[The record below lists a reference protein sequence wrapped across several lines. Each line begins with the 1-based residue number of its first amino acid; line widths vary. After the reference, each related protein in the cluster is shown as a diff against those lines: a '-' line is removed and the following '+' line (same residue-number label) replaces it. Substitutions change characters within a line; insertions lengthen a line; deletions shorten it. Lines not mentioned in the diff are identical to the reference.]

1 MTTVYAAFDF
11 PAAPPERG
19 DRIRGAFTQP
29 GRLLRADT
37 VEQVPAVIA
46 AAEAAA
52 RAGHWVIGGLR
63 YHAGTW
69 DSAQTA
75 HNPIEPALFE
85 VFADAPQDW
94 PAASTSAPIAL
105 DWRVGH
111 HSEAAAA
118 AISDILERIRSGSC
132 YQVNLTQRWR
142 AVRPLDWS
150 LFDYFAALHAAQPGG
165 YSLCWRAGGVASVS
179 PELFFHR
186 DRERVVTEPMKGTA
200 SAEAAATAL
209 RDSAKDRAENLMIVD
224 LLRNDLSRVCR
235 PGTVRVDRL
244 FELQRLP
251 TVWQMTSTIA
261 GDLASDTA
269 LADVF
274 AALSP
279 CGSVTGAPKIAA
291 MQTIAELESTPRGWY
306 CGALGLIRPGGVAT
320 FNVAIRT
327 VEAHQSE
334 LVCGIGSGIVADS
347 RPEDEL
353 AEWKLKTRFLGGRP
367 LRALETMRTADG
379 TVTFL
384 DDHLARLA
392 RTCTAWGLNVDL
404 ADVRDR
410 AVAACPPTGEHR
422 LRLVAGN
429 GEPLIE
435 VSEAPS
441 LNQPVRLRLAH
452 EPLDLTWLA
461 PVVGHKTTHR
471 AHYDRIREQ
480 DGADVFDVICHADGL
495 LTETTIGNLAVRL
508 DAVWYTPRDEGNL
521 LNGVRRARLV
531 ADGTLIERR
540 LPLHSLDAAE
550 EVAFISTLRGWCPA
564 TVVR

>member
-1 MTTVYAAFDF
+1 VTTVYAAFDF

-37 VEQVPAVIA
+37 VEQVPAVIE

-63 YHAGTW
+63 YHAGAW

-94 PAASTSAPIAL
+94 PAANDSTPTAL
-105 DWRVGH
+105 DWRIGP
-111 HSEAAAA
+111 EATDAAA
-118 AISDILERIRSGSC
+118 AIRIILDRIRSGSC

-200 SAEAAATAL
+200 DADVPAEAL
-209 RDSAKDRAENLMIVD
+209 RGSAKDRAENLMIVD
-224 LLRNDLSRVCR
+224 LLRNDLSRVCT

-251 TVWQMTSTIA
+251 TVWQLTSTVV
-261 GDLASDTA
+261 GELASDTA

-274 AALSP
+274 AALFP

-320 FNVAIRT
+320 FNVPSRT
-327 VEAHQSE
+327 VETHQAE
-334 LVCGIGSGIVADS
+334 LACGIGSGIVADS
-347 RPEDEL
+347 HPEDEL
-353 AEWKLKTRFLGGRP
+353 AEWKLKTHFLGGRP

-384 DDHLARLA
+384 DDHLTRLA
-392 RTCTAWGLNVDL
+392 RTCAAWGLPVDL
-404 ADVRDR
+404 ADVRAR
-410 AVAACPPTGEHR
+410 TMAACPTAGEYR
-422 LRLVAGN
+422 LRLVAGD

-435 VSEAPS
+435 VSDAPP
-441 LNQPVRLRLAH
+441 LNQPVRLRLARD
-452 EPLDLTWLA
+452 PLDLTWLA
-461 PVVGHKTTHR
+461 PVVSHKTTHR
-471 AHYDRIREQ
+471 AHYDRLREQ
-480 DGADVFDVICHADGL
+480 DGTDVFDVICHADGV

-508 DAVWYTPRDEGNL
+508 GGTWYTPLDEGNL

-531 ADGTLIERR
+531 TDGTLVERR
-540 LPLHSLDAAE
+540 LGVEALAAAD